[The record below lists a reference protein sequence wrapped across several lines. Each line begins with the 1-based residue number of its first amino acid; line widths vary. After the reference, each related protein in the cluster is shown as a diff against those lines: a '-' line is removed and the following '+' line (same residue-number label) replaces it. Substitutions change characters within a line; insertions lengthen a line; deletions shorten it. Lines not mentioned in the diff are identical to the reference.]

1 MIIVQQ
7 QQLIE
12 SKVESNTADTKQTQG
27 GKAHGFLLQL
37 YNLHYSTPSG
47 QACGKKN
54 YTTEDTTGGILFYN
68 LST

>member
-1 MIIVQQ
+1 
-7 QQLIE
+7 
-12 SKVESNTADTKQTQG
+12 VESNTADTKQTQG
-27 GKAHGFLLQL
+27 GKTHGFLLQL

-47 QACGKKN
+47 QACNKKEN